1 MEPKQSTWLMGT
13 ATVLMLIAVVGALI
27 AAQWNHEALP
37 FAAFGVVL
45 VLMVIKSRWV
55 VMDFMGLRGIRPR
68 LSAALIAWPAFF
80 ALAAAAKAALAAFGI

>member
-1 MEPKQSTWLMGT
+1 MERKQSTWLMGT

-27 AAQWNHEALP
+27 SAQWNHEALP

>member
-1 MEPKQSTWLMGT
+1 MGT

-45 VLMVIKSRWV
+45 VLMVVKSRWV
-55 VMDFMGLRGIRPR
+55 VMDFMGLRGVRPR

-80 ALAAAAKAALAAFGI
+80 ALAAAAKAALASFGI